1 MKFLPLIWRSLLR
14 HKLRTLLTIGATFI
28 AFLLYGVLMTLRMSF
43 TMGLDIAGVD
53 RLMTMHKT
61 SIIQFLPISYANE
74 MRSVPG
80 VTLVTHNTWFGGVY
94 QDPKNFFA
102 QVAVEP
108 EGILKA
114 YQQEIKVPPEQVKA
128 WLADRQ
134 GALVGVDLARRF
146 GWKIGD
152 RIPLMATIWQPLH
165 GQTWYFN
172 IDAIYD
178 ATEGFDKTQF
188 FFNYDYLDENRLRGK
203 GNASW
208 FIIKINDPSKSA
220 EIAAKIDALFA
231 NSSAETK
238 TATEKVFVQ
247 GFAKQIGDIGT
258 IITSLVTVVLF
269 MLLLVVANVMAEAVR
284 ERTSE
289 VGVLKTLG
297 FSNGMVLGLVLAESI
312 VLALI
317 GGGLGLGFWKLI
329 VTITSDPTGGMLAIW
344 VLGARDLLIGI
355 ALMVL
360 LGVLAGILPATTAM
374 RLRITDALRRV

>member
-14 HKLRTLLTIGATFI
+14 HKLRTLLTIGSTFVTF
-28 AFLLYGVLMTLRMSF
+28 FLFGVLMTLRMSF
-43 TMGLDIAGVD
+43 TMGVDIAGVD

-61 SIIQFLPISYANE
+61 SIIQFLPVSYAND
-74 MRSVPG
+74 MRAVPG
-80 VTLVTHNTWFGGVY
+80 VVSVTHNTWFGGIY

-108 EGILKA
+108 EGLLTA
-114 YQQEIKVPPEQVKA
+114 YKKELKVPAEQVKA
-128 WLADRQ
+128 WEADRQ
-134 GALVGVDLARRF
+134 GAMVGADVAKRF
-146 GWKIGD
+146 GWKLGD
-152 RIPLMATIWQPLH
+152 RIPLMATIWQPLK
-165 GQTWYFN
+165 GQEWDFN

-188 FFNYDYLDENRLRGK
+188 FFQYDYLEENRLRGK

-208 FIIKINDPSKSA
+208 FIINIDDPSKSA

-247 GFAKQIGDIGT
+247 SFAKQIGDIGT
-258 IITSLVTVVLF
+258 IITTLVTVVLF
-269 MLLLVVANVMAEAVR
+269 LLLMVVANVMGEAVR

-297 FSNGMVLGLVLAESI
+297 FSNGLVLWLILAESM
-312 VLALI
+312 VLACI
-317 GGGLGLGFWKLI
+317 GGALGLGLWKMI
-329 VTITSDPTGGMLAIW
+329 VTAMGDPTGGMLPIF
-344 VLGARDLLIGI
+344 VLGARDVAIGVV
-355 ALMVL
+355 LMLVL
-360 LGVLAGILPATTAM
+360 GFLAGILPATNAM